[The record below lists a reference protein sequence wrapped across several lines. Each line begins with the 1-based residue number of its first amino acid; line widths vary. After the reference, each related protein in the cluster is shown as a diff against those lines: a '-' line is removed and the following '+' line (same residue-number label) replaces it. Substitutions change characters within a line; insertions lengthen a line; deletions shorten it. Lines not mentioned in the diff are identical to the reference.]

1 MYDGRQT
8 LTAIDNHM
16 VWILALCALAMLCN
30 YTWFFASYV
39 IARREKV
46 YSIPIFCT
54 LFWFAGDGS
63 FVARYD
69 TWFHTY
75 HHWYVELFWV
85 ALVFTVTFEVAYI
98 VQAIQYGRKELLPS
112 STPRQFGA
120 LMVAGAA
127 AAVIVWNFLNHSM
140 GDPIAIA
147 YFSAANT
154 ALPLMYVGILMRRR
168 SSAGTAPIVWWAYL
182 GMITFW
188 FLAITLFFGPEF
200 RCGCRRRSRN
210 RRPYRRPAVLR
221 FRAEHPIGSGSRVA
235 AASLSPS
242 SCGRSE
248 TRSGEAGG
256 H

>member
-200 RCGCRRRSRN
+200 RSFWYLAMWAVCTVGGIGVLVAVMRL
-210 RRPYRRPAVLR
+210 PKTLPRPATL
-221 FRAEHPIGSGSRVA
+221 P
-235 AASLSPS
+235 P
-242 SCGRSE
+242 
-248 TRSGEAGG
+248 TRGAPLPR
-256 H
+256 